1 MTSDQKQMTKSQH
14 RILVIMLGMLAAT
27 GPLSID
33 MYLPSLPSIQ
43 TDLGASAAETQ
54 LSLSAFLI
62 GYALGQLLYGPVS
75 DRFGRKPVLLTGIFM
90 YALTSFLCALS
101 KNIETLIALRCLQA
115 LGGGSGIVLAR
126 AIISDF
132 FPPDEA
138 ARVLSLVSIVT
149 LLGPLV
155 SPIVGGYMLVLAGWR
170 SIFWLLTG
178 MGTLFFLMVLLVF
191 HESLPAEKRQQL
203 NFFTTFKAYVE
214 VTLHRDSF
222 GYIACSGLG
231 AGVFFAYLGNAPFVF
246 IEFFGVKPEN
256 FGYLYGIVIAG
267 LMSAAILNSKL
278 VIRYGLNKMID
289 HGNFI
294 RSIGVIFLLLI
305 AWFGIGGVP
314 ATLIA
319 LVITVSPTVIIN
331 VNGAVGLLHLFP
343 RLSGTASA
351 VSGAAIFATGAVSG
365 SIVGFLHD
373 GTIMPMVVTMALF
386 AITSNAAY
394 WLVSRKQELNSH

>member
-1 MTSDQKQMTKSQH
+1 
-14 RILVIMLGMLAAT
+14 MLGMLAAT

-43 TDLGASAAETQ
+43 THLGASAAETQ

-62 GYALGQLLYGPVS
+62 GYALGQLLYGPIS
-75 DRFGRKPVLLTGIFM
+75 DRFGRKPVLLTGMFM

-101 KNIETLIALRCLQA
+101 RNIETLIVLRFLQA

-126 AIISDF
+126 AIISDY

-155 SPIVGGYMLVLAGWR
+155 SPIVGGYLLVLSGWR
-170 SIFWLLTG
+170 SIFWLLTC
-178 MGTLFFLMVLLVF
+178 MGTVFFLMVLLVF
-191 HESLPAEKRQQL
+191 RESLPGENRQQL
-203 NFFTTFKAYVE
+203 NLFTTFRAYAE
-214 VTLHRDSF
+214 VTLHRNSF
-222 GYIACSGLG
+222 GYIACGGLG

-246 IEFFGVKPEN
+246 IEYFGVKPEN
-256 FGYLYGIVIAG
+256 FGYLYGIVVAG
-267 LMSAAILNSKL
+267 LMSAAILNSRL
-278 VIRYGLNKMID
+278 VIHYGLNKMID
-289 HGNFI
+289 HGNLI
-294 RSIGVIFLLLI
+294 RSIGIILLLLVS
-305 AWFGIGGVP
+305 WFRIGGIP
-314 ATLIA
+314 AMLIA
-319 LVITVSPTVIIN
+319 LIITVSPTIIIN
-331 VNGAVGLLHLFP
+331 VNAAVGLLHLFP
-343 RLSGTASA
+343 RLTGTASA

-386 AITSNAAY
+386 SITSNAAY
-394 WLVSRKQELNSH
+394 WMVNRKEG

>member
-1 MTSDQKQMTKSQH
+1 MTKSRH

-33 MYLPSLPSIQ
+33 MYLPSLPTIQ
-43 TDLGASAAETQ
+43 TDLGASAAATQ

-62 GYALGQLLYGPVS
+62 GYAMGQLLYGPIS

-90 YALTSFLCALS
+90 YAVTSFLCALS

-126 AIISDF
+126 AIISDY

-155 SPIVGGYMLVLAGWR
+155 SPIVGGYLLVLAGWR
-170 SIFWLLTG
+170 SIFWLLTSL
-178 MGTLFFLMVLLVF
+178 GTLFFLMVLF
-191 HESLPAEKRQQL
+191 MFRESLPVEKRQQL
-203 NFFTTFKAYVE
+203 NLISTFKAYAE
-214 VTLHRDSF
+214 ITMHRDSF
-222 GYIACSGLG
+222 GYIACGGLG

-256 FGYLYGIVIAG
+256 FGYLYGIVVAG
-267 LMSAAILNSKL
+267 LMSAAILNSRL

-289 HGNFI
+289 HGNLI
-294 RSIGVIFLLLI
+294 RSVGIILLLLI
-305 AWFGIGGVP
+305 SWFGIGGVP
-314 ATLIA
+314 VMLIV
-319 LVITVSPTVIIN
+319 LIITVSPTIIIN
-331 VNGAVGLLHLFP
+331 VNAAIGLLHLFP
-343 RLSGTASA
+343 RLTGTASA
-351 VSGAAIFATGAVSG
+351 VSGAAIFAVGAVSG
-365 SIVGFLHD
+365 SLVGFLHE
-373 GTIMPMVVTMALF
+373 GTIMPMAIIMALF
-386 AITSNAAY
+386 SITSNAAY
-394 WLVSRKQELNSH
+394 WMVRRKDLES